1 MDYGVGLLNYYG
13 CWDDAAFAEQH
24 GFGTAGFVES
34 PLLAGDPYVC
44 LGLAAQA
51 TSKIKIGTFLSIPGL
66 RDATVAAA
74 GIATVNRLAPGR
86 VFMAIGTGYTARD
99 TFGLAPVSAQ
109 RVRDTALTVRGLMN
123 GEEVTHKIGN
133 AERRIR
139 FRHEVADGCVDTEHH
154 VPIWIAG
161 DGPKALAAA
170 GEAGE
175 GLIVTLKNAD
185 AMGNAPDVLR
195 GAIAQASEAAANA
208 GRSFA
213 EAYVMWSTA
222 ICILEPGESAISPR
236 ALDHIGAAAMMAFHS
251 YACHPEI
258 AEYLPPPIRDRI
270 ETYEREVLSRFPRE
284 TRYQD
289 VHAGHLSHLLDGE
302 AAVLTEEVV
311 RMVAL
316 VGTAEEIAAHLQRL
330 EGAGLNNVTF
340 WIPPHLTRSVISDVE
355 MQIMPLMHRA
365 AAV

>member
-1 MDYGVGLLNYYG
+1 MDYGLGLLNYFG

-24 GFGTAGFVES
+24 GFSTAGFVES
-34 PLLAGDPYVC
+34 PMLAGDPYVC

-66 RDATVAAA
+66 RDETVAAA
-74 GIATVNRLAPGR
+74 GLATVNRLAPGR

-99 TFGLAPVSAQ
+99 TFGLAPVSAE
-109 RVRDTALTVRGLMN
+109 RVATTARTVRGLLN
-123 GEEVTHKIGN
+123 GEEVTHRIGK
-133 AERRIR
+133 AERKIR

-161 DGPKALAAA
+161 DGPKALKAV

-195 GAIAQASEAAANA
+195 GAIAQASQAAENA

-213 EAYVMWSTA
+213 DAYVMWSTA
-222 ICILEPGESAISPR
+222 ICILEPGESAVSPR

-270 ETYEREVLSRFPRE
+270 EIYEREVLSRFPRE

-289 VHAGHLSHLLDGE
+289 VHAGHLAHLLDGE
-302 AAVLTEEVV
+302 AGVLTEEVV

-316 VGTAEEIAAHLQRL
+316 VGTAEEIAAHLRQL
-330 EGAGLNNVTF
+330 EAAGLNNLTF
-340 WIPPHLTRSVISDVE
+340 WIPPHLTRSVILDVE
-355 MQIMPLMHRA
+355 ARIMPLLAQA
-365 AAV
+365 ATA